1 MFNKVFFYIL
11 FASVPFSFGQKFPN
25 LSKLSTGQGVAG
37 GLDPV
42 WLVSQ
47 WYSINPPNP
56 NSLTYSPALINNNCA
71 PGAWV
76 TPSSLPTP
84 INNGNWITG
93 TNTPCNN
100 NTNDGYLYFRLPLD
114 LPSDCNG
121 NSILI
126 NGNYTL
132 YLSGYVDNQITDV
145 FVNGISQGIT
155 GGGYSP
161 GGQLNMVIPGP
172 WVIGV
177 NHIDIQVYNYPNGG
191 QGNPYGLLLVAN
203 YNASMNSDMDKDG
216 ISDLN
221 DNCPCQPGAFPD
233 GCCTTPSTPIGQSI
247 QTFCNPATIA
257 DLIMSGSNIK
267 WYQTNSDVNPL
278 STSTSLVNNS
288 TYYASQTINGC
299 ESNKLPVQV
308 NIFSK
313 PTFNSISS
321 VCSGT
326 LLSPL
331 PINSLEGIIGTWTPA
346 LNNTKTTTYTF
357 TPSPTFCAS
366 NTTTMTITVNPTP
379 ITPIGNSIQTFCN
392 PATIADLI
400 ISGSNIKWYQTNSDV
415 NPLSTSTSLVNNST
429 YYASQTINGC
439 ESNKLPV
446 QVNIFSKP
454 TFNSISSVC
463 SGTLLS
469 PLPINSLEGI
479 IGTWTPALNNTK
491 TTTYT
496 FTPSPTFCA
505 SNTTTMTITVNPT
518 PTAYA
523 TPASETICSGKS
535 SSINLTSDIVGT
547 TFTWIEKPNGT
558 SGGSAGVGSTIY
570 QTLSTLTGGFEKYT
584 ITPQLN
590 SCIGKTVD
598 VIVTVV
604 LNPVVSVT
612 PSQTVGCVPVK
623 VEFKNQTIGASTYQ
637 WYFGDGKTSNLFDP
651 IHIYNE
657 AGCYDVTLVASSSNG
672 CVSKMVYPSL
682 ECFELAP
689 IASLV
694 ADPTRISN
702 QNPVSKLINN
712 SINASS
718 YSWDFNDGTPLS
730 SESALTHTFPSDVIT
745 KYQVTLVAYNHLGCS
760 DTAITIINIFEDL
773 VYFIPNT
780 FTPNED
786 SHNDTFKPVFV
797 SGYDPYEFTML
808 IFDRWGEVL
817 FESHDA
823 TVGWSGRYGKDNAIV
838 KEGTYSWTIDFKI
851 SNTVLRKKI
860 QGHVNLLK

>member
-1 MFNKVFFYIL
+1 MIAFNLLTMFNKVFFYIL

-357 TPSPTFCAS
+357 TPSS
-366 NTTTMTITVNPTP
+366 
-379 ITPIGNSIQTFCN
+379 
-392 PATIADLI
+392 
-400 ISGSNIKWYQTNSDV
+400 
-415 NPLSTSTSLVNNST
+415 
-429 YYASQTINGC
+429 
-439 ESNKLPV
+439 
-446 QVNIFSKP
+446 
-454 TFNSISSVC
+454 
-463 SGTLLS
+463 
-469 PLPINSLEGI
+469 
-479 IGTWTPALNNTK
+479 
-491 TTTYT
+491 
-496 FTPSPTFCA
+496 TFCA

-730 SESALTHTFPSDVIT
+730 SETALTHTFPSDVIT